1 MPFLQPGAH
10 GQALG
15 TFQLTTRLQQPQI
28 INSTALPV
36 MPSFTVPQ
44 YDAYLEWLTTSFN
57 QGTWQQFLK
66 TYYAADFYQIHLT
79 AAKWQNLM
87 TDFNPI

>member
-1 MPFLQPGAH
+1 
-10 GQALG
+10 
-15 TFQLTTRLQQPQI
+15 
-28 INSTALPV
+28 

-87 TDFNPI
+87 TDFNPHIRP